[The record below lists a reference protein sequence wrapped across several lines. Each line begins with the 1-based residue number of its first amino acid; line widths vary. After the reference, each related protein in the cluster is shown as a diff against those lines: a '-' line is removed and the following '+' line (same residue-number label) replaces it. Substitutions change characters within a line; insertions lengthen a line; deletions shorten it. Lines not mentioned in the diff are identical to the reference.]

1 MHLHSK
7 NINLNKILGKLPE
20 AIPQEEFIN
29 LMTFIQKEM
38 SKEEILILYKQVAN
52 NEGMVNINDFT
63 AFLGKYRIR
72 MTGIDLSKYEM
83 ECEDNSEM
91 KSSKPGIA
99 VFTRLKITIDQ
110 KNIDVKQ
117 FLQSLNLSKNDPLN
131 LPTFVKVIQL
141 IDENI
146 SEK

>member
-1 MHLHSK
+1 
-7 NINLNKILGKLPE
+7 
-20 AIPQEEFIN
+20 
-29 LMTFIQKEM
+29 MTFIQKEM

-52 NEGMVNINDFT
+52 NEGMVNINEFT

-110 KNIDVKQ
+110 KNIDVKK

-141 IDENI
+141 IDENLN
-146 SEK
+146 EK